1 MLENTIRSIIKN
13 SLDKM
18 GVTDF
23 DDFIIEVPK
32 RSDNG
37 DFATNVALKLAKIIS
52 KNPREIAENI
62 VSFIEENDFIEKV
75 EIAGPGFIN
84 FFINKKFYEEIVK
97 NILENDK
104 YFFLDFG
111 KSKKVLLEFVSA
123 NPTGP
128 LHIGHGR
135 GAAYGDTLARLLK
148 VAGFDVDTEYYI
160 NDAGNQ
166 MKMLGDSIYERYKQ
180 LVKKKLEE
188 LKDGYKG
195 EYIIDI
201 AKKVLNNYGDLLIN
215 DPEKGFDVCF
225 RVGLN
230 EIMDSIKNDL
240 EQFRIIFDRWFSE
253 KSLFTEGKVD
263 KALEILQKNGYL
275 YEKDGALWFK
285 STKFGDEKDRVV
297 KKADGSYT
305 YFASDI
311 AYHLDKLNRG
321 YDILIDVWGSDH
333 HGYVSRIKGA
343 LKALGDNDDKLT
355 VVLIQMVNLIKEGK
369 RISMSTRAG
378 EFISLKWLLD
388 EVGVDAARYFYL
400 MRDHNAQFDF
410 DIDLAK
416 SKSSDNPV
424 YYVQYAHAR
433 VNSLFENA
441 KLKNITFIQGENLDL
456 LSERQEKE
464 LIKKMYE
471 FKKIIKAAAAHFE
484 PHRITYYLQDLAAL
498 FHNYYYNTKIITDD
512 YYVTNARLNLS
523 KAVAITIKFG
533 LSILGVN
540 APEKM

>member
-1 MLENTIRSIIKN
+1 MENTIRSILES
-13 SLDKM
+13 SLEKI
-18 GVTDF
+18 GVKDF
-23 DDFIIEVPK
+23 DDFIVEVPK
-32 RSDNG
+32 RSENG
-37 DFATNVALKLAKIIS
+37 DFATNVALKLAKVLK
-52 KNPREIAENI
+52 KNPREIAEKI
-62 VSFIEENDFIEKV
+62 ISFIEDNDVIEKV

-84 FFINKKFYEEIVK
+84 FFINKKFYENIIK
-97 NILENDK
+97 NILENNE
-104 YFFLDFG
+104 YFFLDYG
-111 KSKKVLLEFVSA
+111 NNKRVLLEFVSA

-135 GAAYGDTLARLLK
+135 GAAYGDTLGRLLK
-148 VAGFDVDTEYYI
+148 VAGFEVDTEYYI

-166 MKMLGDSIYERYKQ
+166 MRMLGDSIYERYKQ
-180 LVKKKLEE
+180 LVRGKLED
-188 LKDGYKG
+188 LKEGYRG

-201 AKKVLNNYGDLLIN
+201 ARKVLDEYGDSLMN
-215 DPEKGFDVCF
+215 DPEKGFEICF
-225 RVGLN
+225 KIGLQ
-230 EIMDSIKNDL
+230 EIMDSIENDL
-240 EQFRIIFDRWFSE
+240 TEFRVTFDRWFSE
-253 KSLFTEGKVD
+253 KSLFTNGKVD
-263 KALEILQKNGYL
+263 KALEILREKGYL

-285 STKFGDEKDRVV
+285 STEFGDEKDRVV

-321 YDILIDVWGSDH
+321 YEILIDVWGADH
-333 HGYVSRIKGA
+333 HGYINRIKGA
-343 LKALGDNDDKLT
+343 LKAFGESDEKLT
-355 VVLIQMVNLIKEGK
+355 IVLIQMVNLIKEGK

-378 EFISLKWLLD
+378 EFITLKWLLD
-388 EVGVDAARYFYL
+388 EVGADAARYFYL

-441 KLKNITFIQGENLDL
+441 KSKNIDFKEGENLEL
-456 LSERQEKE
+456 LTEPQEKE

-471 FKKIIKAAAAHFE
+471 FKKIIKAAAAHLE

-512 YYVTNARLNLS
+512 HKVTNARLNLS
-523 KAVAITIKFG
+523 KAVAITIRFG